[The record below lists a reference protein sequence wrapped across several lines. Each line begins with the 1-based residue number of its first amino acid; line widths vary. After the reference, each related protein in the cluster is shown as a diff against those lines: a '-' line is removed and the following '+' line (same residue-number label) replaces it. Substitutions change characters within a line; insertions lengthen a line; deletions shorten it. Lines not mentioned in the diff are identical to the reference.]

1 MFNWHASL
9 SYSYFIV
16 KCSYSHIL
24 KYMVYKNCFHTHM
37 VMCIAIKGINSS
49 CNIFVK
55 CLQLELKVC
64 SSIIS

>member
-1 MFNWHASL
+1 MFIWHASL

-37 VMCIAIKGINSS
+37 VMCIAIKG
-49 CNIFVK
+49 K
-55 CLQLELKVC
+55 CRGSLPKQFLQYFC
-64 SSIIS
+64 